1 MFASTPLLQQVVDKT
16 VVSLLVAAVG
26 GFLVWPFKTI
36 KRKVEDFTIELKA
49 VQTELVTQ
57 RTNCLTTIQ
66 NQGAEQIKLLN
77 RVADTLDKTHETQMS
92 MSGFIQG
99 MKK

>member
-1 MFASTPLLQQVVDKT
+1 MFASTPLLSQLIDKMFVSFVVT
-16 VVSLLVAAVG
+16 AVG
-26 GFLVWPFKTI
+26 GALVWPFKAI
-36 KRKVEDFTIELKA
+36 KRKGEELTQELKLMQA
-49 VQTELVTQ
+49 ELVTQ
-57 RTNCLTTIQ
+57 RTNCLTTLQ
-66 NQGAEQIKLLN
+66 TQGAEQITLLK